1 MRDKHTPRQPD
12 ANRDPISGAPGAHPG
27 GVAAGGTLGAV
38 AGAAVGSLF
47 GPIGTLVGGAI
58 GTLGG
63 AAGGKAVAE
72 RVDPTVEVEYWRDSA
87 PTRDYYRGDADYER
101 DYAPAYRYGTEA
113 RNADI
118 RAFDE
123 AEPELR
129 ERWETA
135 RGASILSWNEAR
147 PAVADA
153 WQRTDQTWRTYTDVD
168 AYYGEHYSRADY
180 YSDDYSYDDYRA
192 AYRYGTRARATDRDA
207 RWDEA
212 TEARLGRDWE
222 RERGGSRLSWE
233 QAKHAVRDAWHRV
246 ECALP
251 GDADRDGR

>member
-1 MRDKHTPRQPD
+1 MSDKHTPRQPD

-129 ERWETA
+129 ERWDTA

-180 YSDDYSYDDYRA
+180 YSDDYSYDDYVAKLSILDGDTGYNSLKEAKGQIDWTLTQAQEIFENATRIESFDEDA
-192 AYRYGTRARATDRDA
+192 AY
-207 RWDEA
+207 DEW
-212 TEARLGRDWE
+212 RCN
-222 RERGGSRLSWE
+222 
-233 QAKHAVRDAWHRV
+233 H
-246 ECALP
+246 
-251 GDADRDGR
+251 